1 MSDGTRVLLITGTV
15 GAGKT
20 TLAREVGEL
29 LRNSGVTSA
38 MIDLDSLSYI
48 SPGAD
53 DDRFNS
59 RFVLRNLLAIW
70 PNYAA
75 VGVDHLV
82 LARFVGGLAELDA
95 YREAIPNSA
104 FTVCRVTASG
114 ATVQRRLREREC
126 GVAQAFL
133 LQLSRQLER
142 QAAAIGVEDF
152 VVDNGDKR
160 SITDVAREVL
170 VRAGWPFSTG

>member
-1 MSDGTRVLLITGTV
+1 MKVLLITGTV

-29 LRNSGVTSA
+29 LRSTRVTSA

-59 RFVLRNLLAIW
+59 HFVVRNLMALW

-75 VGVDHLV
+75 AGVDHLV
-82 LARFVGGLAELDA
+82 LARFVGAMAELDA
-95 YREAIPNSA
+95 YREAIPNSV

-133 LQLSRQLER
+133 LELSGRLER
-142 QAAAIGVEDF
+142 QATAIGIEDF
-152 VVDNGDKR
+152 VVANGDTR

-170 VRAGWPFSTG
+170 VRAGWPSTMR